1 MGDQYSHLLNQA
13 HRQQLR
19 RAGIAFCDDD
29 FQHED
34 GSTLDELLHQL
45 DQMTARAVCASSTDD
60 PSQGPGEDRAIV
72 IDL

>member
-29 FQHED
+29 FQHEG
-34 GSTLDELLHQL
+34 GSALHESLHQEL
-45 DQMTARAVCASSTDD
+45 EHILARAVCASSIDD
-60 PSQGPGEDRAIV
+60 PSQGPGED
-72 IDL
+72 